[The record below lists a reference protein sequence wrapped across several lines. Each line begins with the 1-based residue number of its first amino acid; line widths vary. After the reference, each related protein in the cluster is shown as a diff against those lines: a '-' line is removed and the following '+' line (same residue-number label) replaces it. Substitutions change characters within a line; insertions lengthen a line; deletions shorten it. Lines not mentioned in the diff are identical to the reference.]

1 MLLCVHIRIVTHL
14 IKCWQVSSTRLFAL
28 SGDMNWVPV
37 CFSELPHHGL
47 CCLTDLTVV
56 QVVRFPEA
64 VEAAVEEL
72 MPNRIT
78 DYLYDL
84 SEKFN
89 GFYTECHVRV
99 MAWQNAHIC
108 AASHLDAYGCIFA
121 SCVCCAY

>member
-1 MLLCVHIRIVTHL
+1 MLCMLACIAWDNFTL
-14 IKCWQVSSTRLFAL
+14 L
-28 SGDMNWVPV
+28 
-37 CFSELPHHGL
+37 
-47 CCLTDLTVV
+47 

-89 GFYTECHVRV
+89 GFYTDCKVS
-99 MAWQNAHIC
+99 MPALST
-108 AASHLDAYGCIFA
+108 AAAC
-121 SCVCCAY
+121 SCGVLSLIM

>member
-1 MLLCVHIRIVTHL
+1 ML
-14 IKCWQVSSTRLFAL
+14 
-28 SGDMNWVPV
+28 
-37 CFSELPHHGL
+37 
-47 CCLTDLTVV
+47 

-89 GFYTECHVRV
+89 GFYTECHVSLQ
-99 MAWQNAHIC
+99 AFCIAIDCIHIFHHVFHMVV
-108 AASHLDAYGCIFA
+108 SVFMLGR
-121 SCVCCAY
+121 

>member
-1 MLLCVHIRIVTHL
+1 MLCVLACDALDCLIVL
-14 IKCWQVSSTRLFAL
+14 
-28 SGDMNWVPV
+28 
-37 CFSELPHHGL
+37 
-47 CCLTDLTVV
+47 

-89 GFYTECHVRV
+89 GFYTECHVSLQALCSATECSHSIHTVHRV
-99 MAWQNAHIC
+99 MHMVANVAQ
-108 AASHLDAYGCIFA
+108 LG
-121 SCVCCAY
+121 

>member
-1 MLLCVHIRIVTHL
+1 M
-14 IKCWQVSSTRLFAL
+14 
-28 SGDMNWVPV
+28 
-37 CFSELPHHGL
+37 
-47 CCLTDLTVV
+47 

-89 GFYTECHVRV
+89 GFYTECHVSV
-99 MAWQNAHIC
+99 SYVSQHAHGC
-108 AASHLDAYGCIFA
+108 CGGPQTSHASL
-121 SCVCCAY
+121 SCTVTQSAHMSKWHALATSDSSLIHVLQGRCELACTVLVVQGTSLRLVL

>member
-1 MLLCVHIRIVTHL
+1 ML
-14 IKCWQVSSTRLFAL
+14 
-28 SGDMNWVPV
+28 
-37 CFSELPHHGL
+37 
-47 CCLTDLTVV
+47 

-89 GFYTECHVRV
+89 GFYTDCKVSMPAV
-99 MAWQNAHIC
+99 CTAADCICGAHLFIMRC
-108 AASHLDAYGCIFA
+108 M
-121 SCVCCAY
+121 CVCALVFHFLCSMVQTVEDSIIVCGLDCM

>member
-1 MLLCVHIRIVTHL
+1 M
-14 IKCWQVSSTRLFAL
+14 A
-28 SGDMNWVPV
+28 
-37 CFSELPHHGL
+37 L
-47 CCLTDLTVV
+47 CCLTDLIVV

-89 GFYTECHVRV
+89 GFYTECHVSLT
-99 MAWQNAHIC
+99 AWQSAH
-108 AASHLDAYGCIFA
+108 S
-121 SCVCCAY
+121 

>member
-1 MLLCVHIRIVTHL
+1 MPILYSLQVLTHL
-14 IKCWQVSSTRLFAL
+14 LNCRANRPWFSGPSQVSHYLAA
-28 SGDMNWVPV
+28 V
-37 CFSELPHHGL
+37 CFSVALCPGLSCLRLPL
-47 CCLTDLTVV
+47 LL

-89 GFYTECHVRV
+89 GFYTECHVSLQALCSV
-99 MAWQNAHIC
+99 VECTCGI
-108 AASHLDAYGCIFA
+108 YIG
-121 SCVCCAY
+121 

>member
-1 MLLCVHIRIVTHL
+1 M
-14 IKCWQVSSTRLFAL
+14 
-28 SGDMNWVPV
+28 
-37 CFSELPHHGL
+37 
-47 CCLTDLTVV
+47 V

-89 GFYTECHVRV
+89 GFYTECHVSAVPWRIALMTV
-99 MAWQNAHIC
+99 C
-108 AASHLDAYGCIFA
+108 AASHLGAYGIILKTLHVLCSLA
-121 SCVCCAY
+121 SCAWRACMYIGLPGLELHAAEHV